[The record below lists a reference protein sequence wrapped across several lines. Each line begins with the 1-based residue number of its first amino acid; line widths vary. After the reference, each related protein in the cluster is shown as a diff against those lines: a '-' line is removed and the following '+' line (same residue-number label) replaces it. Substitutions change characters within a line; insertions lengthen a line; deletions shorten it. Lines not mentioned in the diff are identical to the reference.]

1 MQDTFALTQEEIAL
15 RVGKSRSKIANILRL
30 LNLPVEMQKA
40 LSEGKITEGHA
51 RTILALSNPEKQR
64 ALFDLILREKLNVRQ
79 AEDKVRNVT
88 AKTNPRRLHPV
99 DPEIQEQERKLSES
113 LGTKV
118 KIKKG
123 KNGGQ
128 IQIDFYSE
136 EEFSSLHNKLA
147 ALA

>member
-1 MQDTFALTQEEIAL
+1 MQETFALTQEEIAL
-15 RVGKSRSKIANILRL
+15 RVGKSRSKVANVMRL

-40 LSEGKITEGHA
+40 ISEEKITEGHA

-64 ALFDLILREKLNVRQ
+64 ALFDLILKEKLNVRQ
-79 AEDKVRNVT
+79 AEEKVRSVT
-88 AKTNPRRLHPV
+88 AKTNPKKLHAV
-99 DPEIQEQERKLSES
+99 DPEIQQKEQSLSES

-128 IQIDFYSE
+128 IQIDFYSDE
-136 EEFSSLHNKLA
+136 ELSTLHNKLSA
-147 ALA
+147 IS